1 VAELRLDD
9 DTVDRILAGLV
20 DPVDAPPG
28 FEAAVTL
35 LAAARGAAVPPVAG
49 VARPAHPAG
58 RLRPRVP
65 ILAAALVLGC
75 ASGAAYAAGLP
86 AAASS
91 TARDVVRSLERSS
104 GPRTHPVSGRSPGRG
119 LTGSADTGTTA
130 VREARARPRPR
141 HGPPPARRPR
151 AHHAGHGHGPAVSAL
166 ARSTSGT
173 AGVKGATISAAA
185 SGGKS
190 HVGEHGHNGKGHAS
204 HGDGHGRGHGLGR
217 PR

>member
-1 VAELRLDD
+1 MGELRLDD

-35 LAAARGAAVPPVAG
+35 LAAARGAAVSPVARL
-49 VARPAHPAG
+49 ARPARPAG
-58 RLRPRVP
+58 RLRPRLP
-65 ILAAALVLGC
+65 ILAAALVLGG

-91 TARDVVRSLERSS
+91 TAHDVVRSLERSS
-104 GPRTHPVSGRSPGRG
+104 GPRTHPLSEGSPDRA
-119 LTGSADTGTTA
+119 LTAPAGTRTTA
-130 VREARARPRPR
+130 TRE
-141 HGPPPARRPR
+141 PR
-151 AHHAGHGHGPAVSAL
+151 AHRRHGAPAARRRQVHRTQHGHGAAISAL
-166 ARSTSGT
+166 AHSASGT
-173 AGVKGATISAAA
+173 AGAKGATISAAA

-190 HVGEHGHNGKGHAS
+190 HAGEHGHNGKGHAS
-204 HGDGHGRGHGLGR
+204 DGRGHGRGHGAGR